1 MKTEKKNNNNNNN
14 ICSSQLYLKILH
26 NYRNRKN
33 RESTKNI
40 NIKCSNSDI
49 YKNSSI
55 IPYSIK
61 PLFCS
66 VPKDVNLHEIFVNMM
81 NSSFK
86 INNNKSIYLKMTEKE
101 LDIRNYILNCIK
113 IFTFKNGF
121 QKKEFCS
128 IIFLYDVL
136 IVKNMEKKI
145 VSNPEEIAIGAM
157 ILTLKFLCGKKK
169 FMNSIK
175 NFSRLFKNE
184 ILNQKDVNLIEID
197 CLKLLGYYL
206 SFATPISFMDI
217 FFINGI
223 IFSTDK
229 INTNN
234 SSRIYELVI
243 DIIEKIMILSNE
255 YIKYNPLCLCS
266 CIVSLARE
274 IYNLEKWPPIL
285 TQAFGV
291 SFTSFENI
299 YNEFYELVFP
309 KENNNDEIKEE
320 NKNKNKH
327 KKLNSNAYN
336 GEIDDNLDK
345 NEMKLHTSSSVV
357 ENLITSRY
365 KTPIKMN
372 GEKPKNFS
380 NIYYNQNFNF
390 NKKYYH
396 NRNNGTDIYN
406 KNPKNKFFK
415 NSNGYC
421 NDKDITAD
429 NLELNSKR
437 VEEIELPKEIDKK
450 NGSLKYLYE
459 TKQNE
464 NYNNNKINKKIV
476 NNKNKEEDYSNV
488 ATSDNSSNYIKSN
501 IKVGKKKYDKK
512 YENIDNNYDEN
523 YIDIKGNDL
532 YQSTVLPNST
542 QRRYHKNYPRWG
554 SNKKFKIKNGN
565 STKESFFPF
574 SESKSIYVKRVI
586 NNKFE

>member
-1 MKTEKKNNNNNNN
+1 MKTEKKNYNNNNN

-26 NYRNRKN
+26 NYLNRKN
-33 RESTKNI
+33 RESAKNI
-40 NIKCSNSDI
+40 NIKCSNSSM
-49 YKNSSI
+49 YKNASI

-86 INNNKSIYLKMTEKE
+86 INDNKSIYLKMTEKE

-113 IFTFKNGF
+113 IFIFKNGF
-121 QKKEFCS
+121 QKKDLCS

-136 IVKNMEKKI
+136 IVKNMEKKL
-145 VSNPEEIAIGAM
+145 VSSPEEIAIGAM

-175 NFSRLFKNE
+175 NFSRLFKTE
-184 ILNQKDVNLIEID
+184 INDQKDVNLIEID

-229 INTNN
+229 INTND

-243 DIIEKIMILSNE
+243 DIIAKIMILSNE

-274 IYNLEKWPPIL
+274 IYKLEKWPPIL

-291 SFTSFENI
+291 SYTSFENI
-299 YNEFYELVFP
+299 YNEFYEIVFP
-309 KENNNDEIKEE
+309 KENNDEIKEE
-320 NKNKNKH
+320 NKNKH
-327 KKLNSNAYN
+327 RKLNSNVYKR
-336 GEIDDNLDK
+336 EIDDTNDK

-357 ENLITSRY
+357 ENLISTYRY
-365 KTPIKMN
+365 KTPIKMD
-372 GEKPKNFS
+372 GEKPKNYN
-380 NIYYNQNFNF
+380 NIFYNQNFNF
-390 NKKYYH
+390 NKIYYH
-396 NRNNGTDIYN
+396 NRNNGTDIYG
-406 KNPKNKFFK
+406 KNSKNKLLK
-415 NSNGYC
+415 YSNIY
-421 NDKDITAD
+421 NNNKDSTAD
-429 NLELNSKR
+429 NLEINSKR
-437 VEEIELPKEIDKK
+437 VDEIELSKEMDKN
-450 NGSLKYLYE
+450 NGSLKYFCE
-459 TKQNE
+459 TRQNE
-464 NYNNNKINKKIV
+464 NYSNNKLNKKIF

-488 ATSDNSSNYIKSN
+488 ATSDNSRNYIKSN
-501 IKVGKKKYDKK
+501 IKVGKKIYDKK
-512 YENIDNNYDEN
+512 YENINNKRDEN
-523 YIDIKGNDL
+523 YIDKKDNEL
-532 YQSTVLPNST
+532 YQSTVLLNST

-586 NNKFE
+586 NNKIE

>member
-33 RESTKNI
+33 RESAKNI
-40 NIKCSNSDI
+40 NIKCSNSDT
-49 YKNSSI
+49 YKNTGI

-86 INNNKSIYLKMTEKE
+86 INGNKSIYIKMTEKE
-101 LDIRNYILNCIK
+101 KTVRNYILNCIK

-121 QKKEFCS
+121 QKKDICS

-136 IVKNMEKKI
+136 IVKNLEKKI
-145 VSNPEEIAIGAM
+145 ASCPEEIAIGAM

-175 NFSRLFKNE
+175 NFTRLFKNE
-184 ILNQKDVNLIEID
+184 IINKKEINEIEID
-197 CLKLLGYYL
+197 SLKLLEYYL
-206 SFATPISFMDI
+206 NFATPISFMDI

-229 INTNN
+229 INSVN
-234 SSRIYELVI
+234 SSRIYEIVF
-243 DIIEKIMILSNE
+243 DIMEKIMILSNE

-299 YNEFYELVFP
+299 YNEFYELIFQ
-309 KENNNDEIKEE
+309 KENNDEIKE
-320 NKNKNKH
+320 NNNKH
-327 KKLNSNAYN
+327 QKQNSNICK
-336 GEIDDNLDK
+336 GEIDDTIDK
-345 NEMKLHTSSSVV
+345 NEMKLHNSSSVV
-357 ENLITSRY
+357 ENLISTYKY
-365 KTPIKMN
+365 KTPIKMD
-372 GEKPKNFS
+372 GEKPKNYNS
-380 NIYYNQNFNF
+380 IYYNQNFNI
-390 NKKYYH
+390 NKIYYH
-396 NRNNGTDIYN
+396 NRNNGSDIYG
-406 KNPKNKFFK
+406 KNTKNKLLK
-415 NSNGYC
+415 NNNVLY
-421 NDKDITAD
+421 NDKDITID
-429 NLELNSKR
+429 NLEINSKR
-437 VEEIELPKEIDKK
+437 LEEIEISKEMVKN

-459 TKQNE
+459 SKPNE
-464 NYNNNKINKKIV
+464 NYSNNKANKKIV
-476 NNKNKEEDYSNV
+476 NNKNKEEEHSNV
-488 ATSDNSSNYIKSN
+488 TTSDNSSNYIKNN
-501 IKVGKKKYDKK
+501 IKVSKKKYDKK
-512 YENIDNNYDEN
+512 YDSANNYDESYFDKKDN
-523 YIDIKGNDL
+523 EL
-532 YQSTVLPNST
+532 CQSTVLPNST

-554 SNKKFKIKNGN
+554 SNIKFKIKNGN
-565 STKESFFPF
+565 NTKEAFFPF

-586 NNKFE
+586 NNNKFE